1 MKVHFFKTA
10 FVLTAIPFIFQA
22 CNKSSPSSLTPPA
35 KPVWQNVGH
44 ISFDLKTTD
53 MQGNTKSD
61 FSVGENFIPTL
72 KISNTS
78 SQPDTLCTCLLINY
92 DQNLLGVY
100 TNNSEKY
107 GDSAIFIGK
116 PWNGVGNYFNLHHTV
131 IPANSAYVYAIP
143 WISDTTKSYD
153 VGELIFDPSP
163 QPPYLQANILL
174 SLHLRI
180 TIRRSILGIIS
191 RFNKRLDCLF
201 RA

>member
-163 QPPYLQANILL
+163 QPPLPAGQYFTQFTFTYNNTPIN
-174 SLHLRI
+174 LRYNF
-180 TIRRSILGIIS
+180 SVQ
-191 RFNKRLDCLF
+191 
-201 RA
+201 